1 VAWAKE
7 FSSIYS
13 ANQDQR
19 HKNTLNIFIEYQTR
33 LKEKIR
39 EKKEKKKEKKKW
51 KHNKELVKKKMPS
64 LEV

>member
-39 EKKEKKKEKKKW
+39 EKKEKKKEKKKMEAQQRVGE
-51 KHNKELVKKKMPS
+51 KEDAKS
-64 LEV
+64 